1 MDCRCACAE
10 PSYGLWFGSAYG
22 ILCKLLRLPASFGS
36 SVSTSKKEG
45 SKAYCSCLSDF
56 SEPQQKKLLTHR
68 RLFEWVEQVLRQG
81 LKAHRPEAC
90 LLFFLNPFLLCA
102 QKNIRV
108 ALVFCNL
115 QPSILWDAL
124 RDLTEAR
131 LAQSAELFLVVV
143 GSSPT
148 VGVPASGFRAC
159 ICCNAN

>member
-68 RLFEWVEQVLRQG
+68 KLFEWVEQILRQG

-90 LLFFLNPFLLCA
+90 LLFFLILFYCVPKKTYVWHWYFATCSHRFGGMHCRVHRSTPSSVGRA
-102 QKNIRV
+102 QD
-108 ALVFCNL
+108 
-115 QPSILWDAL
+115 P
-124 RDLTEAR
+124 
-131 LAQSAELFLVVV
+131 
-143 GSSPT
+143 
-148 VGVPASGFRAC
+148 
-159 ICCNAN
+159 

>member
-1 MDCRCACAE
+1 MAEYYWIADVRVQNQATACGSVLHTESFAN
-10 PSYGLWFGSAYG
+10 YFGCLQA
-22 ILCKLLRLPASFGS
+22 LS

-108 ALVFCNL
+108 GGTGIL
-115 QPSILWDAL
+115 QPVAIDFVGCI
-124 RDLTEAR
+124 AR
-131 LAQSAELFLVVV
+131 SHRSPPSSVGRAQ
-143 GSSPT
+143 GP
-148 VGVPASGFRAC
+148 
-159 ICCNAN
+159 

>member
-22 ILCKLLRLPASFGS
+22 ILCKLLRLLASFGS

-90 LLFFLNPFLLCA
+90 LLFFLNPFLLCP
-102 QKNIRV
+102 KKHTCGTGI
-108 ALVFCNL
+108 L
-115 QPSILWDAL
+115 QPVAIDFVGCI
-124 RDLTEAR
+124 AR
-131 LAQSAELFLVVV
+131 SHRSPPSSVGRAQ
-143 GSSPT
+143 GP
-148 VGVPASGFRAC
+148 
-159 ICCNAN
+159 

>member
-22 ILCKLLRLPASFGS
+22 ILCKLLRLLASFGS

-90 LLFFLNPFLLCA
+90 LLFFLILFYCVGTG
-102 QKNIRV
+102 I
-108 ALVFCNL
+108 L
-115 QPSILWDAL
+115 QPVAIDFVGCI
-124 RDLTEAR
+124 AR
-131 LAQSAELFLVVV
+131 SHRSPPSSVGRAFPCGCGFEPHGGCSCKWVQSMHLL
-143 GSSPT
+143 
-148 VGVPASGFRAC
+148 
-159 ICCNAN
+159 